1 MKEIIC
7 PYCCK
12 RFMPSAV
19 DFRLERPIEDE
30 NGQKDSAQESTGG
43 FVNRKS
49 SFTSSSS
56 KKTGLVRDEKLFKYY
71 KDYLQLS
78 DNDAASNANQLPAIE
93 LDMMSPDIRYNVE
106 DYNHFGYVTKIQYKG
121 QTLNQRLCPECHNPV
136 VPNAG
141 KYDMLMISMIGDT
154 NVGKSVYLTVL
165 EQVLKED
172 KFRGNLSFMGTDEE
186 RDMYLS
192 NLTKLLN
199 KKETLSATNRVK
211 IPPMSFLYTYATPD
225 STEKQYKL
233 IVFCDIAGE
242 DCRQEKT
249 MKKNG
254 YHLAASDGFLF
265 LIDVTR
271 FPGVTHTIEQGSTI
285 ENMYQREI
293 FTAINRFMIADT
305 YENTTKIPAAVVLT
319 KCDVLGE
326 VGRVQS
332 TPEFHDILNDTRG
345 KDIHP
350 GFVNTSEFQHLNR
363 VVPDMISE
371 LGENELAQNVE
382 DNFASFNYF
391 VASALG
397 KNPEEVKREENG
409 QEVTENKIK
418 GQIKPYRVAEPFYWL
433 LAKNSCIP
441 YYYYEVQTS
450 NRGETKRI
458 EFYYYENEKP
468 SLNQRIE
475 GARKNLGIRNS
486 LMRRWTIVEQAQI

>member
-1 MKEIIC
+1 MREIIC
-7 PYCCK
+7 PYCCN

-19 DFRLERPIEDE
+19 DFRLERPLEDE
-30 NGQKDSAQESTGG
+30 NEQKDSAQESSGG
-43 FVNRKS
+43 FANRKS
-49 SFTSSSS
+49 SFGSSAS
-56 KKTGLVRDEKLFKYY
+56 KKSGLVRDELLYKYY
-71 KDYLQLS
+71 KDYLQYS
-78 DNDAASNANQLPAIE
+78 DTDAAGNANQLPAIE
-93 LDMMSPDIRYNVE
+93 LDMMSPDIHYDVEAYNR
-106 DYNHFGYVTKIQYKG
+106 FGYVTKIEYKG
-121 QTLNQRLCPECHNPV
+121 QTLKQRLCPKCHNPV

-141 KYDMLMISMIGDT
+141 KYDMLMVSMIGDT

-172 KFRGNLSFMGTDEE
+172 LFRGNLSFMGTDEE
-186 RDMYLS
+186 RDLYLS

-199 KKETLSATNRVK
+199 KKETLSATQRTK

-225 STEKQYKL
+225 TDEKQYKL

-249 MKKNG
+249 MKQNG

-319 KCDVLGE
+319 KCDVLSE

-332 TPEFHDILNDTRG
+332 NSDFHDLLNDKRG

-350 GFVNTSEFQHLNR
+350 GYVNTKEFRYLNQI
-363 VVPDMISE
+363 VPEMISE

-397 KNPEEVKREENG
+397 KNPEAVKREENG
-409 QEVTENKIK
+409 QEVTESKIK

-441 YYYYEVQTS
+441 YLYREVHKS
-450 NRGETKRI
+450 NKGETKEI
-458 EFYYYENEKP
+458 KFYYYENEKS

-475 GARKNLGIRNS
+475 TARKSLGVKNS
-486 LMRRWTIVEQAQI
+486 LFTKWNIIEQSQI